1 MIYRIPR
8 ADSNDAYDLKLID
21 KNGNSFVMHFAGNMD
36 LYWVVDDHRKCMNFY
51 VDKNDEFLYSVFE
64 KLFEDIKKNDT
75 GYKKSVEGNVFS
87 FISEDY
93 HEDDANML
101 QIEKKE
107 GEFEIRFAKNFSP
120 NLPLI
125 SKMCQICF
133 CNSGSRVPNIERQF
147 MLMFIDLS
155 RYNDAVEIEKE

>member
-1 MIYRIPR
+1 MIYRVPR
-8 ADSNDAYDLKLID
+8 PDSKDSYDLKLVD
-21 KNGNSFVMHFAGNMD
+21 KNGNSFAMHFAGNMD
-36 LYWVVDDHRKCMNFY
+36 LYWIVDDHRKCLNFY
-51 VDKNDEFLYSVFE
+51 VDKKDEFLYSVFE
-64 KLFEDIKKNDT
+64 QLFKNIEKNDT
-75 GYKKSVEGNVFS
+75 GFKKSVEGNVFS

-107 GEFEIRFAKNFSP
+107 DEFEIRFAKNFSP
-120 NLPLI
+120 NIPLM

-147 MLMFIDLS
+147 MLMFIELS
-155 RYNDAVEIEKE
+155 RYDERVPVEKE

>member
-1 MIYRIPR
+1 MILKTKRP
-8 ADSNDAYDLKLID
+8 DSVDKFDLKIID
-21 KNGNSFVMHFAGNMD
+21 KNGNEFDIVFGGNLD
-36 LYWVVDDHRKCMNFY
+36 LFWVVRDHRKGLNFHI
-51 VDKNDEFLYSVFE
+51 DKNDAFLYGVFE
-64 KLFEDIKKNDT
+64 QLFEDIKKNDE

-107 GEFEIRFAKNFSP
+107 DEFEIRFAKNFSP

-125 SKMCQICF
+125 TKMCQICF
-133 CNSGSRVPNIERQF
+133 CNSGSRVPKIERLF
-147 MLMFIDLS
+147 MQMFLDTAYYS
-155 RYNDAVEIEKE
+155 EEVEIEKE